1 MNQIMQLVRR
11 HLVSGRQSMLMVHVM
26 IHMDYFHIVVMY
38 LIVPAIM
45 ITYFWDETKK
55 ELFCF
60 CLKSLLQYENICSII
75 SITENNR

>member
-45 ITYFWDETKK
+45 ITYFWDETKGTLLFLPEITVAIK
-55 ELFCF
+55 EHMF
-60 CLKSLLQYENICSII
+60 YNI
-75 SITENNR
+75 NY